1 MIKAMKRMFV
11 ISCGVL
17 LLGALAA
24 AQYTPGPKGGSTGPP
39 PPEKQKG
46 PQLRSVSGRVTGSGD
61 APLKDAIVYIK
72 NTRTLA
78 VKTYIA
84 DDAGK
89 YQFNALLPSLDY
101 EIFAE
106 SNGKKS
112 DTKTLSSFDSRK
124 DVTINLQ
131 IDAK

>member
-1 MIKAMKRMFV
+1 MIKAMKRTFAIV
-11 ISCGVL
+11 CGVL
-17 LLGALAA
+17 LLGAIAA

-46 PQLRSVSGRVTGSGD
+46 PQLRSVNGRVTGSGD

-89 YQFNALLPSLDY
+89 YQFNALMPSVDY

-112 DTKTLSSFDSRK
+112 DTRTLSSFDSRK
-124 DVTINLQ
+124 DVTINLK
-131 IDAK
+131 IDR

>member
-1 MIKAMKRMFV
+1 MMKAMKRAFAIV
-11 ISCGVL
+11 CGVL

-61 APLKDAIVYIK
+61 TPLKDAIVYIK
-72 NTRTLA
+72 NTHTLA

-84 DDAGK
+84 DAAGN
-89 YQFNALLPSLDY
+89 YQFNGLLPNTDY

-106 SNGKKS
+106 SKGNKS
-112 DTKTLSSFDSRK
+112 NTRTLSLFDSRK
-124 DVTINLQ
+124 DVTINLK
-131 IDAK
+131 IDK

>member
-1 MIKAMKRMFV
+1 MRRFFAIA
-11 ISCGVL
+11 CGLL

-39 PPEKQKG
+39 PPERQKG
-46 PQLRSVSGRVTGSGD
+46 PQLRSVNGRVTGDTD

-89 YQFNALLPSLDY
+89 YQFNALLPSADH

-106 SNGKKS
+106 LQGKTS
-112 DTKTLSSFDSRK
+112 DTKS
-124 DVTINLQ
+124 
-131 IDAK
+131 

>member
-1 MIKAMKRMFV
+1 MIKAMKRMFAMV
-11 ISCGVL
+11 CGVL
-17 LLGALAA
+17 LLGAIAA

-46 PQLRSVSGRVTGSGD
+46 PQLRSVNGRVTGSGD
-61 APLKDAIVYIK
+61 AALKDAIVYIK

-89 YQFNALLPSLDY
+89 YQFNALMPSVDY

-112 DTKTLSSFDSRK
+112 DTRTLSSFDSRK
-124 DVTINLQ
+124 DVTINLK
-131 IDAK
+131 IDK

>member
-1 MIKAMKRMFV
+1 MIKAMKRTFAIV
-11 ISCGVL
+11 CGVL

-24 AQYTPGPKGGSTGPP
+24 AQYTPGPNGFCNGTQ

-46 PQLRSVSGRVTGSGD
+46 PQLRSVNGRVTGSGD

-89 YQFNALLPSLDY
+89 YQFNALMPSVDY

-112 DTKTLSSFDSRK
+112 DTRTLSSFDSRK
-124 DVTINLQ
+124 DVTINLK
-131 IDAK
+131 IDK

>member
-11 ISCGVL
+11 IACGVL
-17 LLGALAA
+17 LLATLAA

-46 PQLRSVSGRVTGSGD
+46 PQLRSVNGRVTGSSD

-72 NTRTLA
+72 NTQTLA

-89 YQFNALLPSLDY
+89 YQFNALLPSVDY

-106 SNGKKS
+106 SKGKKS
-112 DTKTLSSFDSRK
+112 DTRTLSSFDSRK
-124 DVTINLQ
+124 DVTINLR
-131 IDAK
+131 IDK

>member
-1 MIKAMKRMFV
+1 MIKAMKRMFF
-11 ISCGVL
+11 IACGVL
-17 LLGALAA
+17 LMGSLAA

-46 PQLRSVSGRVTGSGD
+46 PQLRSVSGRVTAGED

-72 NTRTLA
+72 NTQTLA

-89 YQFNALLPSLDY
+89 YQFNALLPSVDY

-106 SNGKKS
+106 SKGKKS
-112 DTKTLSSFDSRK
+112 DTRRLSSFDSRK
-124 DVTINLQ
+124 DVTINLK
-131 IDAK
+131 IDK

>member
-1 MIKAMKRMFV
+1 MIKAMKRTLAIV
-11 ISCGVL
+11 CGVL

-46 PQLRSVSGRVTGSGD
+46 PQLRSVSGRVTGKDD
-61 APLKDAIVYIK
+61 AGLKDAIVYIK

-84 DDAGK
+84 DAAGN
-89 YQFNALLPSLDY
+89 YQFNALLPNTDY

-106 SNGKKS
+106 SNGSKS
-112 DTKTLSSFDSRK
+112 NTRTLSSFDSRK
-124 DVTINLQ
+124 DVTINLK
-131 IDAK
+131 IDK

>member
-1 MIKAMKRMFV
+1 MAMKRIFA
-11 ISCGVL
+11 ITCGVL
-17 LLGALAA
+17 LLGAVAV

-46 PQLRSVSGRVTGSGD
+46 PQLRSVSGRVTSGED

-89 YQFNALLPSLDY
+89 YQFNALLPTVDY

-106 SNGKKS
+106 SKGKKS
-112 DTKTLSSFDSRK
+112 DTRTLSSFDSRK
-124 DVTINLQ
+124 DVTINLR
-131 IDAK
+131 IESR

>member
-1 MIKAMKRMFV
+1 MIKAMKRTLAMV
-11 ISCGVL
+11 CGVP

-24 AQYTPGPKGGSTGPP
+24 AQYSPGPRGGSTGPP

-61 APLKDAIVYIK
+61 APQRDAIVYIK
-72 NTRTLA
+72 NTKTLA

-89 YQFNALLPSLDY
+89 YQFNALLPSVDY

-112 DTKTLSSFDSRK
+112 DTRTLSSFDSRK
-124 DVTINLQ
+124 DVTINLK
-131 IDAK
+131 IDK

>member
-1 MIKAMKRMFV
+1 MIKAVKRMFLLA
-11 ISCGVL
+11 CGVL

-39 PPEKQKG
+39 APEKQKG
-46 PQLRSVSGRVTGSGD
+46 PQLRSVNGRVTAGED

-89 YQFNALLPSLDY
+89 YQFNALLPSVDY

-106 SNGKKS
+106 SKGKKS
-112 DTKTLSSFDSRK
+112 DTRTLSSFDSRK
-124 DVTINLQ
+124 DVTINLKISQ
-131 IDAK
+131 

>member
-1 MIKAMKRMFV
+1 MRRAFAIV
-11 ISCGVL
+11 CGLL
-17 LLGALAA
+17 LLGGIAA

-39 PPEKQKG
+39 PPERQKG
-46 PQLRSVSGRVTGSGD
+46 PQLRSVNGRVTSGED

-89 YQFNALLPSLDY
+89 YQFNALLPNTDY

-106 SNGKKS
+106 SKGKKS
-112 DTKTLSSFDSRK
+112 DTRTLSSFDSRK
-124 DVTINLQ
+124 EVTINLRINQ
-131 IDAK
+131 

>member
-1 MIKAMKRMFV
+1 MIKAMKRTFAIV
-11 ISCGVL
+11 CGVL

-24 AQYTPGPKGGSTGPP
+24 AQYTPGPKGGSTGPQ

-46 PQLRSVSGRVTGSGD
+46 PQLRSVNGRVTGSGD

-89 YQFNALLPSLDY
+89 YQFNALMPSVDY

-112 DTKTLSSFDSRK
+112 DTRTLSSFDSRK
-124 DVTINLQ
+124 DVTINLK
-131 IDAK
+131 IDK

>member
-1 MIKAMKRMFV
+1 MKRFFA
-11 ISCGVL
+11 ISCGL
-17 LLGALAA
+17 LLLAGLAA

-46 PQLRSVSGRVTGSGD
+46 PQLRSVNGRVTGGED

-89 YQFNALLPSLDY
+89 YQFNALLPSVDY

-106 SNGKKS
+106 SKGKKS
-112 DTKTLSSFDSRK
+112 DTRTLSSFDSRK
-124 DVTINLQ
+124 DVTINLKINQ
-131 IDAK
+131 

>member
-1 MIKAMKRMFV
+1 MIKAMKRMFL
-11 ISCGVL
+11 IACGVL

-46 PQLRSVSGRVTGSGD
+46 LQLRSVSGRVTGGED

-89 YQFNALLPSLDY
+89 YQFNALLPSVDY

-106 SNGKKS
+106 SKGKKS
-112 DTKTLSSFDSRK
+112 DTRTLSSFDSRK
-124 DVTINLQ
+124 DVTFNLKINQ
-131 IDAK
+131 

>member
-1 MIKAMKRMFV
+1 MKRLITFSVM
-11 ISCGVL
+11 IL
-17 LLGALAA
+17 LLATLAA

-46 PQLRSVSGRVTGSGD
+46 PQLRSVNGRVTGGQD

-72 NTRTLA
+72 NTKTLG

-89 YQFNALLPSLDY
+89 YQFNALLPSVDY

-106 SNGKKS
+106 SKGKKS
-112 DTKTLSSFDSRK
+112 DTRTLSSFDSRK
-124 DVTINLQ
+124 DVTINLKINQ
-131 IDAK
+131 

>member
-1 MIKAMKRMFV
+1 MKRIFA
-11 ISCGVL
+11 ITCGVL

-46 PQLRSVSGRVTGSGD
+46 PQLRSVNGRVTAGED

-89 YQFNALLPSLDY
+89 YQFNALLPSVDY

-106 SNGKKS
+106 SKGKKS
-112 DTKTLSSFDSRK
+112 DTRTLSSFDSRK
-124 DVTINLQ
+124 EVTINLRINQ
-131 IDAK
+131 

>member
-1 MIKAMKRMFV
+1 MIKTMKRTFAV
-11 ISCGVL
+11 VCGVL
-17 LLGALAA
+17 LLSAIAA

-46 PQLRSVSGRVTGSGD
+46 PQLRSVNGRVTGSGD
-61 APLKDAIVYIK
+61 AALKDAIVYIK
-72 NTRTLA
+72 NARTLA

-84 DDAGK
+84 DDDGK
-89 YQFNALLPSLDY
+89 YQFNALMPSVDY

-112 DTKTLSSFDSRK
+112 DTRTLSSFDSRK
-124 DVTINLQ
+124 DVTINLK
-131 IDAK
+131 INK

>member
-1 MIKAMKRMFV
+1 MKRMFV

-46 PQLRSVSGRVTGSGD
+46 PQLRSVSGRVTGGGD
-61 APLKDAIVYIK
+61 VPLKDAIVYIK

-84 DDAGK
+84 DAAGN
-89 YQFNALLPSLDY
+89 YQFNALLPNTDY

-106 SNGKKS
+106 SDGKKS
-112 DTKTLSSFDSRK
+112 DIKTLSSFDSRK
-124 DVTINLQ
+124 DVTINLR

>member
-1 MIKAMKRMFV
+1 MKRIFA
-11 ISCGVL
+11 ITCGVL

-46 PQLRSVSGRVTGSGD
+46 PQLRSVNGRVTAGEDS
-61 APLKDAIVYIK
+61 PLKDAIVYIK

-89 YQFNALLPSLDY
+89 YQFNALLPSVDY

-106 SNGKKS
+106 SKGKKS
-112 DTKTLSSFDSRK
+112 DTRTLSSFDSRK
-124 DVTINLQ
+124 EVTINLRINQ
-131 IDAK
+131 

>member
-1 MIKAMKRMFV
+1 MKRTFAIV
-11 ISCGVL
+11 CGVL
-17 LLGALAA
+17 LLGAIAA

-46 PQLRSVSGRVTGSGD
+46 PQLRSVNGRVTGSGD
-61 APLKDAIVYIK
+61 AALKDAIVYIK

-89 YQFNALLPSLDY
+89 YQFNALMPSVDY

-112 DTKTLSSFDSRK
+112 DTRTLSSFDSRK
-124 DVTINLQ
+124 DVTINLK
-131 IDAK
+131 IDK

>member
-1 MIKAMKRMFV
+1 MIRAMKRLFL
-11 ISCGVL
+11 IGCGVL
-17 LLGALAA
+17 LLGAMAA

-46 PQLRSVSGRVTGSGD
+46 PQLRSVSGRVTGGED

-89 YQFNALLPSLDY
+89 YQFNALLPSVDY

-106 SNGKKS
+106 SKGKKS
-112 DTKTLSSFDSRK
+112 DTRTLSSFDSRK
-124 DVTINLQ
+124 DVTINLKINQ
-131 IDAK
+131 

>member
-1 MIKAMKRMFV
+1 MA
-11 ISCGVL
+11 VL
-17 LLGALAA
+17 LLSALAA

-46 PQLRSVSGRVTGSGD
+46 PQLRSVTGRVTGRDD
-61 APLKDAIVYIK
+61 AALKDAIVYIK
-72 NTRTLA
+72 NIRTLA

-89 YQFNALLPSLDY
+89 YQFNALLPSVDY

-106 SNGKKS
+106 SKGKKS
-112 DTKTLSSFDSRK
+112 DTRTLSSFDSRK
-124 DVTINLQ
+124 DVTINLH
-131 IDAK
+131 IDK

>member
-1 MIKAMKRMFV
+1 MRRAFAIV
-11 ISCGVL
+11 CGLL

-39 PPEKQKG
+39 PPERQKG
-46 PQLRSVSGRVTGSGD
+46 LQLRSVNGRVTSSED

-89 YQFNALLPSLDY
+89 YQFNALLPNTDY

-106 SNGKKS
+106 SKGKKS
-112 DTKTLSSFDSRK
+112 DKRTLSSFDSRR
-124 DVTINLQ
+124 DVTINLRINQ
-131 IDAK
+131 

>member
-1 MIKAMKRMFV
+1 MIKAMKRTLVVM
-11 ISCGVL
+11 CGVL

-46 PQLRSVSGRVTGSGD
+46 PQLRSVSGRVTGKD
-61 APLKDAIVYIK
+61 EAALKDAIVYIK
-72 NTRTLA
+72 NTRTLV

-84 DDAGK
+84 DAAGN
-89 YQFNALLPSLDY
+89 YQFNALLPNTDY

-106 SNGKKS
+106 SNGSKS
-112 DTKTLSSFDSRK
+112 NTRTLSSFDSRK
-124 DVTINLQ
+124 DVTINLK
-131 IDAK
+131 IDK